1 MSTPR
6 LASRTI
12 PTRPQTVETDPLPAV
27 GDPFRKVA
35 AEATA
40 RSTVAA
46 GLGALIL
53 IHAVDGV
60 AKWSETPYIFW
71 MYMAAI
77 AASLAA
83 GAALLL
89 SQSTHNV
96 RRALLAAAGI
106 AGSVLLGYVVNR
118 TVGMPGATDDIG
130 NWTEPLGLASIVAE
144 AITVAAALAGWRAM
158 RDTH

>member
-12 PTRPQTVETDPLPAV
+12 PTRPQTTTTDSLPAIR
-27 GDPFRKVA
+27 DPFRKAA
-35 AEATA
+35 AEATT
-40 RSTVAA
+40 RSTVTA
-46 GLGALIL
+46 GLGALIV

-89 SQSTHNV
+89 SQSSRNV
-96 RRALLAAAGI
+96 RRALLASAAI
-106 AGSVLLGYVVNR
+106 AGSVLLGYIVNR

-144 AITVAAALAGWRAM
+144 GLTVAAALAGWRAM